1 MSERCD
7 DEFDELYEP
16 DVRAALDD
24 WEPSSGPAERT
35 LPSRLTSWSR
45 SSMLGLVMTGWANG
59 LQEVLDPRDAHPI
72 VIEVDAD
79 GQPHGLPIELIL
91 DPDDPRGSLCI
102 VHRTPPPP
110 VV

>member
-1 MSERCD
+1 VFEPRED
-7 DEFDELYEP
+7 DFDELYEP
-16 DVRAALDD
+16 DVVAALDH
-24 WEPSSGPAERT
+24 WEPSPQSEGRP

-59 LQEVLDPRDAHPI
+59 LQEVLDPKDAHPI

-79 GQPHGLPIELIL
+79 GQPHDLPIELIL

-102 VHRTPPPP
+102 VHRTSPPP